1 VSKIIAS
8 AAIRGAHQIV
18 GKAEAKL
25 KEAIDSKGP
34 SEEVHFPNT
43 GYFLPVIYGL
53 TGHKIEKLSDMEVTL
68 KLAKELLPEVPSE
81 KMYIPYLGPTL
92 DAGIATLFAEELSE
106 ALKYVIGPS
115 PVGDLY
121 LGAADDVIM
130 RERGIEFV
138 DGSAPGFA
146 AVVGATST
154 TEQAL
159 KLARELQE
167 KNLYV
172 FIGGK
177 NHEGN
182 NLAHQLAEGDLQMG
196 WETRLVPFGEEVH
209 SQIYSLGFATRA
221 AMAFGG
227 VEPGDFEKILKY
239 NKDRVF
245 AFVLAVTE
253 SVSDEQYATAAGAIS
268 YGFPTITTADIP
280 QILPTGVTTYE
291 HVVSNIPVEEIVS
304 KSIEV
309 RGLKIVITEI
319 PIPVAYGPAFEG
331 ERIRKENMY
340 VQFGGQKSPAFELI
354 RAKSSE
360 EIEDNKIEVVGPNI
374 DDIEEGSAVPLA
386 IVAEV
391 SGRKMQ
397 EDFEPILERQF
408 HYFIN
413 GATGIWHMGQR
424 DIIWVRISNDAKKA
438 GFKFQHLGDIVRAK
452 ILSDYGA
459 IVDKVQ
465 VTIYTKEEDVVRLQ
479 DEARDVYKERNQR
492 IAGMT
497 DESVDTFYSC
507 TLCQSFAP
515 THVCVISP
523 ERLGLCGAYNWLDG
537 RAAYEINPSGGNQPV
552 SKGEVLDE
560 EKGYWA
566 GVNEYV
572 KQNSGNSIDGFN
584 AYTMM
589 DMPMTSCGC
598 FECIVALLP
607 MANGVMIVNREH
619 SGMTPVGMKFSTL
632 AGSVGG
638 GQQVP
643 GFIGIGKQ
651 FIASKKFISADGGF
665 KRIVWMPKEL
675 KEQLKDSLRQRCEEI
690 GEPDF
695 LDKIADETI
704 GVTEEEVMEHM
715 QKVGHPVL
723 EMEPMF

>member
-1 VSKIIAS
+1 MSKIIAS

-53 TGHKIEKLSDMEVTL
+53 TGHKIEKLSDMETTL

-81 KMYIPYLGPTL
+81 TMHVPYLGPTL
-92 DAGIATLFAEELSE
+92 DAGIATLFAEELLE

-115 PVGDLY
+115 PVNGLY

-159 KLARELQE
+159 KLAKELQE

-182 NLAHQLAEGDLQMG
+182 NIAKQLDEGGAQLG
-196 WETRLVPFGEEVH
+196 WETRLVPFGEDVH
-209 SQIYSLGFATRA
+209 SQIYSIGFATRA

-227 VEPGDFEKILKY
+227 VEPGDYEKILKY
-239 NKDRVF
+239 NKERVF
-245 AFVLAVTE
+245 AFVLAVTNN
-253 SVSDEQYATAAGAIS
+253 VSDEQYATAAGAIS

-291 HVVSNIPVEEIVS
+291 HVVSNIPLDEIVA

-331 ERIRKENMY
+331 ERIRKEDMAI
-340 VQFGGQKSPAFELI
+340 QFGGQKSPAFELV
-354 RAKSSE
+354 RVKPSE
-360 EIEDNKIEVVGPNI
+360 EVEDNKIEVVGPEI
-374 DDIEEGSAVPLA
+374 DDIEEGSALPLA
-386 IVAEV
+386 IMVEV

-408 HYFIN
+408 HYFVN
-413 GATGIWHMGQR
+413 GATGVWHMGQR
-424 DIIWVRISNDAKKA
+424 DIIWVRFNNVAKKA
-438 GFKFQHLGDIVRAK
+438 GFKIHHLGDMIRAK
-452 ILSDYGA
+452 ILSDYGT

-465 VTIYTKEEDVVRLQ
+465 VTLYTKEEDVLRLQ
-479 DEARDVYKERNQR
+479 EEARQIYKERNER

-552 SKGEVLDE
+552 PKGEVLDA
-560 EKGYWA
+560 EKGFWS

-572 KQNSGNSIDGFN
+572 KQNSANAIEGFN

-619 SGMTPVGMKFSTL
+619 AGMTPSGMKFSTL

-665 KRIVWMPKEL
+665 KRIVWMPKSL
-675 KEQLKDSLRQRCEEI
+675 KEQLKDSLVKRCEDI
-690 GEPDF
+690 GDPGF

>member
-1 VSKIIAS
+1 MSKIIAS

>member
-1 VSKIIAS
+1 MSKIIAS

-53 TGHKIEKLSDMEVTL
+53 TGHKIEKLSDMETTL

-81 KMYIPYLGPTL
+81 TMHVPYLGPTL
-92 DAGIATLFAEELSE
+92 DAGIATLFAEELLE

-115 PVGDLY
+115 PVNGLY

-159 KLARELQE
+159 KLAKELQE

-182 NLAHQLAEGDLQMG
+182 NIAKQLDEGGAQLG
-196 WETRLVPFGEEVH
+196 WETRLVPFGEDVH
-209 SQIYSLGFATRA
+209 SQIYSIGFATRA

-227 VEPGDFEKILKY
+227 VEPGDYEKILKY
-239 NKDRVF
+239 NKERVF
-245 AFVLAVTE
+245 AFVLAVTNN
-253 SVSDEQYATAAGAIS
+253 VSDEQYATAAGAIS

-291 HVVSNIPVEEIVS
+291 HVVSNIPLDEIVA

-331 ERIRKENMY
+331 ERIRKEDMAI
-340 VQFGGQKSPAFELI
+340 QFVGQKSPAFELV
-354 RAKSSE
+354 RVKPSE
-360 EIEDNKIEVVGPNI
+360 EVEDNKIEVVGPEI
-374 DDIEEGSAVPLA
+374 DDIEEGSALPLA
-386 IVAEV
+386 IMVEV

-408 HYFIN
+408 HYFVN
-413 GATGIWHMGQR
+413 GATGVWHMGQR
-424 DIIWVRISNDAKKA
+424 DIIWVRFNNVAKKA
-438 GFKFQHLGDIVRAK
+438 GFKIHHLGDMIRAK
-452 ILSDYGA
+452 ILSDYGT

-465 VTIYTKEEDVVRLQ
+465 VTLYTKEEDVLRLQ
-479 DEARDVYKERNQR
+479 EEARQIYKERNER

-552 SKGEVLDE
+552 PKGEVLDA
-560 EKGYWA
+560 EKGFWS

-572 KQNSGNSIDGFN
+572 KQNSANAIEGFN

-619 SGMTPVGMKFSTL
+619 AGMTPSGMKFSTL

-665 KRIVWMPKEL
+665 KRIVWMPKSL
-675 KEQLKDSLRQRCEEI
+675 KEQLKDSLVKRCEDI
-690 GEPDF
+690 GDPGF